1 MNGLDMVLRFH
12 KSRFME
18 TEAALK
24 AFGAL
29 SQDTR
34 LEAFRLLIRH
44 EPHGIAAGE
53 LARLLSVPPNTL
65 SAHFNVLTR
74 ANLVTSERRSRSI
87 IYRAQL
93 GKLEMLLLFLLQDC
107 CDGRTDIRAKVMESV
122 TRQLSTKKRG
132 R

>member
-1 MNGLDMVLRFH
+1 
-12 KSRFME
+12 ME
-18 TEAALK
+18 TEPALK

-44 EPHGIAAGE
+44 EPDGLAAGE

-107 CDGRTDIRAKVMESV
+107 CNGRTDIRAKVLESV